1 MMMSTFF
8 VTLVLASLALGS
20 ARGATAKTVYTGP
33 SGSDGAACAQVTKTQ
48 PRRTIN
54 GGIACLSSGDTL
66 EIAAGE
72 YPELVVAGTGTQDSV
87 RQVQPNTYAIP
98 SGSSTT
104 PTTLTAAQG
113 ATVWLRPFVTYPG
126 GGGVIT
132 TTAGAEHL
140 RFDGLNL
147 DGQDLHSSALYLKG
161 SDMVFTR
168 AEVTRG
174 KNLCVSSQTD
184 SARITFSYLH
194 VHHCGLTVT
203 KEPMPHA
210 MYICGT
216 HKTIEH
222 TTVHHAPNR
231 GIQLSCEQGGITDG
245 IIRYNRLHDVNIGLQ
260 LQGHNNQV
268 HDNIII
274 APGVGIWI
282 GGGNGGIVRNNTIYQ
297 WREVVSDTYGILAA
311 SSSGPELR
319 DNIVFKQRVISSSGF
334 NRYLHSTGSTPKT
347 SGNMFDVQ
355 PTGGIRPQ
363 FVEPDEAKVFVD
375 APNGN
380 FALAEGSPAIGVGYQ
395 GGNLGAQVSAAPPE
409 PPVTPPGAA
418 TLDYQIN
425 GGVWI
430 AAEELAQMPTDVCV
444 RIRGFTPTDVTLCTS
459 GIGQ

>member
-1 MMMSTFF
+1 MMRTVFLM
-8 VTLVLASLALGS
+8 LILAWAVLGGVPS
-20 ARGATAKTVYTGP
+20 ATAKTVYTGTG
-33 SGSDGAACAQVTKTQ
+33 GSDATACAAVTQTS

-54 GGIACLSSGDTL
+54 AGIACMQGGDTL
-66 EIAAGE
+66 EIASGE
-72 YPELVVAGTGTQDSV
+72 YPELVVAGTGTQDAV

-98 SGSSTT
+98 SGTSAS
-104 PTTLTAAQG
+104 PTTLKASAG
-113 ATVWLRPFVTYPG
+113 GVVWLQPTVTYPG
-126 GGGVIT
+126 GGGVVT

-140 RFDGLNL
+140 RVEGLNL
-147 DGQDLHSSALYLKG
+147 DGLDTHSQALYLKG
-161 SDMVFTR
+161 SHIVYTR

-174 KNLCVSSQTD
+174 KTLCVASQTD
-184 SARITFSYLH
+184 SSHITLSHLH

-245 IIRYNRLHDVNIGLQ
+245 IIRFNRIHDVNVGIQ
-260 LQGHNNQV
+260 LQGSNNQT

-297 WREVVSDTYGILAA
+297 WRDVVSDTYGILAA
-311 SSSGPELR
+311 SSGGPELR
-319 DNIVFKQRVISSSGF
+319 DNIVFKQRVISSSSY
-334 NRYLHSTGSTPKT
+334 NRYISTTGSAPKT
-347 SGNMFDVQ
+347 SGQMFDVQ

-375 APNGN
+375 APGGN
-380 FALAEGSPAIGVGYQ
+380 FALAPNSPAIGVGYQ
-395 GGNLGAQVSAAPPE
+395 GGNLGASLPDTAPPE
-409 PPVTPPGAA
+409 PPVTPPLVA

-430 AAEELAQMPTDVCV
+430 AAEELTTMPEGVCV
-444 RIRGFTPTDVTLCTS
+444 RIRGFTPADVLVCTS